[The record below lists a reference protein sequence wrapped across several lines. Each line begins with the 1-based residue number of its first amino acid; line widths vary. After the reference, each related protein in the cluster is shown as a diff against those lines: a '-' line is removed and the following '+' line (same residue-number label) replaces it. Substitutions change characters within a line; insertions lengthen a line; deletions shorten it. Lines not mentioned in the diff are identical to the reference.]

1 MFKKIFFV
9 TALLLASLLS
19 AKPVVIASIAPVG
32 YLAKA
37 VGGDKIEVQSLANG
51 DVHSFEP
58 KPNDMKAVATARIFI
73 AAGLEFEEAWIPRF
87 KASAKNL
94 VVVQSDAKIAKL
106 KEEHSGHAD
115 HDEEH
120 GEHNE
125 KHSGHDDHK
134 AKDDKHS
141 GHAGHAAKD
150 KHADHKAK
158 DDKHSGHAEHAK
170 HDEKHE
176 AHEEHDEEHEAH
188 ADPHVWLNP
197 MLAITM
203 ARNISDALIA
213 MDKANKDF
221 YLKNFQK
228 LMNDLLAF
236 DESAKNELAGL
247 KNRKFVVYHPA
258 WGYFAEHYDLEQISI
273 ERNGK
278 EPKIDEMASTVKMIK
293 DENIKVIFADP
304 NRSQKSAQVLAS
316 QTGAKVELLD
326 PLGYNLLEN
335 LKIAVR
341 AIKDANSPK

>member
-37 VGGDKIEVQSLANG
+37 VGGDKIEVQSLAKG
-51 DVHSFEP
+51 DVHSYEP
-58 KPNDMKAVATARIFI
+58 KPNDMKAVAKARIFI

-106 KEEHSGHAD
+106 KEEHSGHAE
-115 HDEEH
+115 HDEGH
-120 GEHNE
+120 GEHE
-125 KHSGHDDHK
+125 V
-134 AKDDKHS
+134 KDDKHS
-141 GHAGHAAKD
+141 GHAGHA
-150 KHADHKAK
+150 
-158 DDKHSGHAEHAK
+158 E

>member
-37 VGGDKIEVQSLANG
+37 VGGDKIEVQSLAKG
-51 DVHSFEP
+51 DVHSYEP
-58 KPNDMKAVATARIFI
+58 KPNDMKAVAKARIFI

-106 KEEHSGHAD
+106 KEEHSGHAE
-115 HDEEH
+115 HDEGH
-120 GEHNE
+120 GEHE
-125 KHSGHDDHK
+125 V
-134 AKDDKHS
+134 KDDKHS

-150 KHADHKAK
+150 KHADHKVK
-158 DDKHSGHAEHAK
+158 DDKHSGHAGHAE

-197 MLAITM
+197 VLAITM
-203 ARNISDALIA
+203 ARNISDALID

>member
-1 MFKKIFFV
+1 M
-9 TALLLASLLS
+9 
-19 AKPVVIASIAPVG
+19 VIASIAPVE

-37 VGGDKIEVQSLANG
+37 VGGDKIEVQSLAKG
-51 DVHSFEP
+51 DVHSYEP
-58 KPNDMKAVATARIFI
+58 KPNDMKAVAKARIFI

-94 VVVQSDAKIAKL
+94 VVVKSDAKIAKL
-106 KEEHSGHAD
+106 KEER
-115 HDEEH
+115 
-120 GEHNE
+120 GEQ
-125 KHSGHDDHK
+125 
-134 AKDDKHS
+134 
-141 GHAGHAAKD
+141 
-150 KHADHKAK
+150 
-158 DDKHSGHAEHAK
+158 AE

-176 AHEEHDEEHEAH
+176 SH

-203 ARNISDALIA
+203 ARNISDALID

-258 WGYFAEHYDLEQISI
+258 WGYFAAHYDLEQISI

-335 LKIAVR
+335 LKIAVG

>member
-37 VGGDKIEVQSLANG
+37 VGGDKIEVQSLAKG
-51 DVHSFEP
+51 DVHSYEP
-58 KPNDMKAVATARIFI
+58 KPNDMKAVAKASLFI

-106 KEEHSGHAD
+106 KEEHAGHAG

-120 GEHNE
+120 GE
-125 KHSGHDDHK
+125 HK

-141 GHAGHAAKD
+141 GYAGHAAKD
-150 KHADHKAK
+150 KHADHKVK
-158 DDKHSGHAEHAK
+158 DDKHAGHAGHAE

-203 ARNISDALIA
+203 ARNISDALID

>member
-32 YLAKA
+32 YLANA
-37 VGGDKIEVQSLANG
+37 VGGDKIEVQSLAKG
-51 DVHSFEP
+51 DVHSYEP
-58 KPNDMKAVATARIFI
+58 KPNDMKAVAKASLFI

-106 KEEHSGHAD
+106 KEEHAGHAE
-115 HDEEH
+115 HNEEH
-120 GEHNE
+120 GEHE
-125 KHSGHDDHK
+125 
-134 AKDDKHS
+134 AKE
-141 GHAGHAAKD
+141 G
-150 KHADHKAK
+150 
-158 DDKHSGHAEHAK
+158 KHSGHAEHSAKDKHAGHVAKDDKHAGHAGHAK

-176 AHEEHDEEHEAH
+176 AHAGHDEEHEAH

-335 LKIAVR
+335 LKIAVG

>member
-37 VGGDKIEVQSLANG
+37 VGGDKIEVQSLAKG
-51 DVHSFEP
+51 DVHSYEP
-58 KPNDMKAVATARIFI
+58 KPNDMKAVAKASLFI

-94 VVVQSDAKIAKL
+94 VVVKSDAKIAKL
-106 KEEHSGHAD
+106 KEEHSGHAE
-115 HDEEH
+115 HDEGH
-120 GEHNE
+120 GEHE
-125 KHSGHDDHK
+125 V
-134 AKDDKHS
+134 KDDKHS

-197 MLAITM
+197 VLAITM

-335 LKIAVR
+335 LKIAVG

>member
-37 VGGDKIEVQSLANG
+37 VGGDKIEVQSLAKG
-51 DVHSFEP
+51 DVHSYEP
-58 KPNDMKAVATARIFI
+58 KPNDMKAVAKASLFI

-120 GEHNE
+120 GEHE
-125 KHSGHDDHK
+125 
-134 AKDDKHS
+134 
-141 GHAGHAAKD
+141 
-150 KHADHKAK
+150 AK
-158 DDKHSGHAEHAK
+158 DDKHSGHAEHSAK
-170 HDEKHE
+170 DKHAEHSGHVTKDKHAGHAEHDEKHE

-203 ARNISDALIA
+203 ARNISDALID

-221 YLKNFQK
+221 YLENFQK

-258 WGYFAEHYDLEQISI
+258 WGYFAAHYDLEQISI

-304 NRSQKSAQVLAS
+304 NRSQKSAQILAS

-335 LKIAVR
+335 LKIAVG

>member
-37 VGGDKIEVQSLANG
+37 VGGDKIEVQSLAKG
-51 DVHSFEP
+51 DVHSYEP
-58 KPNDMKAVATARIFI
+58 KPNDMKTIAKASLFI

-120 GEHNE
+120 
-125 KHSGHDDHK
+125 SGHDDHK

-141 GHAGHAAKD
+141 GHAAKD
-150 KHADHKAK
+150 KHADHKVK

-236 DESAKNELAGL
+236 DESAKKELAGL

>member
-37 VGGDKIEVQSLANG
+37 VGGDKIEVQSLAKG
-51 DVHSFEP
+51 DVHSYEP
-58 KPNDMKAVATARIFI
+58 KPNDMKTVAKASLFI

-120 GEHNE
+120 GEHE
-125 KHSGHDDHK
+125 

-141 GHAGHAAKD
+141 GHSGHAAKD

-158 DDKHSGHAEHAK
+158 DDKHAGHAGHAE

-203 ARNISDALIA
+203 ARNISDALID

-326 PLGYNLLEN
+326 PLGYNLIEN

>member
-19 AKPVVIASIAPVG
+19 AKPVVIASIAPVE

-37 VGGDKIEVQSLANG
+37 VGGDKIEVQSLAKG
-51 DVHSFEP
+51 DVHSYEP
-58 KPNDMKAVATARIFI
+58 KPNDMKAVAKASLFI

-106 KEEHSGHAD
+106 KEEHSGHEE

-120 GEHNE
+120 GE
-125 KHSGHDDHK
+125 HK

-141 GHAGHAAKD
+141 GHAEHAAKD

-158 DDKHSGHAEHAK
+158 DDKHAGHAEHAK

-203 ARNISDALIA
+203 ARNISDALID

-258 WGYFAEHYDLEQISI
+258 WGYFAAHYDLEQISI

-335 LKIAVR
+335 LKIAVG

>member
-1 MFKKIFFV
+1 MLKKIFFAA
-9 TALLLASLLS
+9 ALLLASLLN
-19 AKPVVIASIAPVG
+19 AKPVVIASIAPVE

-37 VGGDKIEVQSLANG
+37 VGGDKIEVQSLAKG
-51 DVHSFEP
+51 DVHSYEP
-58 KPNDMKAVATARIFI
+58 KPNDMKAVAKARIFI

-94 VVVQSDAKIAKL
+94 VVVKSDAKIAKL
-106 KEEHSGHAD
+106 KEER
-115 HDEEH
+115 
-120 GEHNE
+120 GEQ
-125 KHSGHDDHK
+125 
-134 AKDDKHS
+134 
-141 GHAGHAAKD
+141 
-150 KHADHKAK
+150 
-158 DDKHSGHAEHAK
+158 
-170 HDEKHE
+170 
-176 AHEEHDEEHEAH
+176 EEHDEKHEAH

-203 ARNISDALIA
+203 ARNISDALID

-221 YLKNFQK
+221 YLENFQK

-236 DESAKNELAGL
+236 DESAKESLAGL

-258 WGYFAEHYDLEQISI
+258 WGYFAAHYDLEQISI
-273 ERNGK
+273 ERSGK
-278 EPKIDEMASTVKMIK
+278 EPKIDEMASTLKMIK

-304 NRSQKSAQVLAS
+304 NRSQKSAQILAS

-335 LKIAVR
+335 LKIAVG

>member
-1 MFKKIFFV
+1 MLKKIFFAA
-9 TALLLASLLS
+9 ALLLASELI
-19 AKPVVIASIAPVG
+19 AKPVVIASIAPVE

-37 VGGDKIEVQSLANG
+37 VGGDKIEVQSLAKG
-51 DVHSFEP
+51 DVHSYEP
-58 KPNDMKAVATARIFI
+58 KPNDMKAVAKARIFI

-94 VVVQSDAKIAKL
+94 VVVKSDAKIAKL
-106 KEEHSGHAD
+106 KEER
-115 HDEEH
+115 
-120 GEHNE
+120 GEQTE
-125 KHSGHDDHK
+125 
-134 AKDDKHS
+134 
-141 GHAGHAAKD
+141 
-150 KHADHKAK
+150 
-158 DDKHSGHAEHAK
+158 
-170 HDEKHE
+170 HDEK
-176 AHEEHDEEHEAH
+176 HEAH

-203 ARNISDALIA
+203 ARNISDALID

-221 YLKNFQK
+221 YLENFQK

-258 WGYFAEHYDLEQISI
+258 WGYFAAHYDLEQISI
-273 ERNGK
+273 ERSGK
-278 EPKIDEMASTVKMIK
+278 EPKIDEMASTLKMIK

-304 NRSQKSAQVLAS
+304 NRSQKSAQILAS

>member
-1 MFKKIFFV
+1 MFKKIFFAA
-9 TALLLASLLS
+9 ALLLASELG
-19 AKPVVIASIAPVG
+19 AKPVLIASIAPVE
-32 YLAKA
+32 YLAKTI
-37 VGGDKIEVQSLANG
+37 GGDKIEVQSLAKG
-51 DVHSFEP
+51 DVHSYEP
-58 KPNDMKAVATARIFI
+58 KPNDMKAVAKARIFI

-106 KEEHSGHAD
+106 KEEHAE
-115 HDEEH
+115 HDEEYGQH
-120 GEHNE
+120 E
-125 KHSGHDDHK
+125 
-134 AKDDKHS
+134 AKDDKHAEHS
-141 GHAGHAAKD
+141 AKD
-150 KHADHKAK
+150 KHADHKVK
-158 DDKHSGHAEHAK
+158 DDKHSGHGEHAK

>member
-37 VGGDKIEVQSLANG
+37 VGGDKIEVQSLAKG
-51 DVHSFEP
+51 DVHSYEP
-58 KPNDMKAVATARIFI
+58 KPNDMKAVAKASLFI

-106 KEEHSGHAD
+106 KEEHSGHAE
-115 HDEEH
+115 HDEGH
-120 GEHNE
+120 GEHE
-125 KHSGHDDHK
+125 V
-134 AKDDKHS
+134 KDDKHS

-150 KHADHKAK
+150 KHADHKVK

-258 WGYFAEHYDLEQISI
+258 WGYFAAHYDLEQISI
-273 ERNGK
+273 ERSGK
-278 EPKIDEMASTVKMIK
+278 EPKIDEMASTLKMIK

-304 NRSQKSAQVLAS
+304 NRSQKSAQILAS

>member
-37 VGGDKIEVQSLANG
+37 VGGDKIEVQSLAKG
-51 DVHSFEP
+51 DVHSYEP
-58 KPNDMKAVATARIFI
+58 KPNDMKAVAKARIFI

-106 KEEHSGHAD
+106 KEEHSGH
-115 HDEEH
+115 
-120 GEHNE
+120 GEHDE
-125 KHSGHDDHK
+125 KHSGHD
-134 AKDDKHS
+134 
-141 GHAGHAAKD
+141 
-150 KHADHKAK
+150 DHKAK

-203 ARNISDALIA
+203 ARNISDALID

-221 YLKNFQK
+221 YLENFQK

>member
-1 MFKKIFFV
+1 MLKKIFFAA
-9 TALLLASLLS
+9 ALLLASELI
-19 AKPVVIASIAPVG
+19 AKPVIIASIAPVE

-37 VGGDKIEVQSLANG
+37 VGGDKIEVQSLAKG
-51 DVHSFEP
+51 DVHSYEP
-58 KPNDMKAVATARIFI
+58 KPNDMKAVAKARIFI

-94 VVVQSDAKIAKL
+94 VVVKSDAKIAKL
-106 KEEHSGHAD
+106 KEERS
-115 HDEEH
+115 EQ
-120 GEHNE
+120 
-125 KHSGHDDHK
+125 
-134 AKDDKHS
+134 
-141 GHAGHAAKD
+141 
-150 KHADHKAK
+150 
-158 DDKHSGHAEHAK
+158 AE
-170 HDEKHE
+170 HDEK
-176 AHEEHDEEHEAH
+176 HEAH

-203 ARNISDALIA
+203 ARNISDALID

-221 YLKNFQK
+221 YLENFQK

-278 EPKIDEMASTVKMIK
+278 EPKIDEMASTLKMIK

-304 NRSQKSAQVLAS
+304 NRSQKSAQILAS

-335 LKIAVR
+335 LKIAVG

>member
-1 MFKKIFFV
+1 MLKKIFFAA
-9 TALLLASLLS
+9 ALLLASLLN
-19 AKPVVIASIAPVG
+19 AKPVIIASIAPVE

-37 VGGDKIEVQSLANG
+37 VGGDKIEVQSLAKG
-51 DVHSFEP
+51 DVHSYEP
-58 KPNDMKAVATARIFI
+58 KPNDMKAVAKARIFI

-94 VVVQSDAKIAKL
+94 VVVKSDAKIAKL
-106 KEEHSGHAD
+106 KEER
-115 HDEEH
+115 EEQ
-120 GEHNE
+120 
-125 KHSGHDDHK
+125 
-134 AKDDKHS
+134 
-141 GHAGHAAKD
+141 
-150 KHADHKAK
+150 
-158 DDKHSGHAEHAK
+158 AE
-170 HDEKHE
+170 HDEK
-176 AHEEHDEEHEAH
+176 HEAH

-203 ARNISDALIA
+203 ARNISDALID

-221 YLKNFQK
+221 YLENFQK

-236 DESAKNELAGL
+236 DESAKESLAGL

-258 WGYFAEHYDLEQISI
+258 WGYFAAHYDLEQISI
-273 ERNGK
+273 ERSGK
-278 EPKIDEMASTVKMIK
+278 EPKIDEMASTLKMIK

-304 NRSQKSAQVLAS
+304 NRSQKSAQILAS

-335 LKIAVR
+335 LKIAVG

>member
-1 MFKKIFFV
+1 MFKKIFFAA
-9 TALLLASLLS
+9 ALLLASLLN
-19 AKPVVIASIAPVG
+19 AKPVIIASIAPVE

-37 VGGDKIEVQSLANG
+37 VGGDKIEVQSLAKG
-51 DVHSFEP
+51 DVHSYEP
-58 KPNDMKAVATARIFI
+58 KPNDMKAVAKARIFI

-94 VVVQSDAKIAKL
+94 VVVKSDAKIAKL
-106 KEEHSGHAD
+106 KEER
-115 HDEEH
+115 
-120 GEHNE
+120 GEQVE
-125 KHSGHDDHK
+125 R
-134 AKDDKHS
+134 
-141 GHAGHAAKD
+141 
-150 KHADHKAK
+150 
-158 DDKHSGHAEHAK
+158 
-170 HDEKHE
+170 DEK
-176 AHEEHDEEHEAH
+176 HEAH

-203 ARNISDALIA
+203 ARNISDALID

-221 YLKNFQK
+221 YLENFQK

-335 LKIAVR
+335 LKIAVG

>member
-37 VGGDKIEVQSLANG
+37 VGGDKIEVQSLAKG
-51 DVHSFEP
+51 DVHSYEP
-58 KPNDMKAVATARIFI
+58 KPNDMKAVAKASLFI

-106 KEEHSGHAD
+106 KEEHSGHEE
-115 HDEEH
+115 HDEE
-120 GEHNE
+120 
-125 KHSGHDDHK
+125 HSGHDDHK

-150 KHADHKAK
+150 KHADHEAK
-158 DDKHSGHAEHAK
+158 DDKHSGHSGHAE

-176 AHEEHDEEHEAH
+176 ANEEHDEEHEAH

-203 ARNISDALIA
+203 ARNISDALID

>member
-37 VGGDKIEVQSLANG
+37 VGGDKIEVQSLAKG
-51 DVHSFEP
+51 DVHSYEP
-58 KPNDMKAVATARIFI
+58 KPNDMKAVAKARIFI

-106 KEEHSGHAD
+106 KEEHSGHAE
-115 HDEEH
+115 HDEGH
-120 GEHNE
+120 GEHE
-125 KHSGHDDHK
+125 V
-134 AKDDKHS
+134 KDDKHS

-150 KHADHKAK
+150 KHADHKVK
-158 DDKHSGHAEHAK
+158 DDKHSGHAGHAE

>member
-37 VGGDKIEVQSLANG
+37 VGGDKIEVQSLAKG
-51 DVHSFEP
+51 DVHSYEP
-58 KPNDMKAVATARIFI
+58 KPNDMKAVAKASLFI

-106 KEEHSGHAD
+106 KEEHAGHAD

-120 GEHNE
+120 GEH
-125 KHSGHDDHK
+125 K

-141 GHAGHAAKD
+141 GHAEHSAKD

-158 DDKHSGHAEHAK
+158 DDKHSGHSGHAK

-203 ARNISDALIA
+203 ARNISDALID

-258 WGYFAEHYDLEQISI
+258 WGYFAKHYDLEQISI

>member
-1 MFKKIFFV
+1 MLKKIFFAA
-9 TALLLASLLS
+9 ALLLASELG
-19 AKPVVIASIAPVG
+19 AKPVVIASIAPVE

-37 VGGDKIEVQSLANG
+37 VGGDKIEVQSLAKG
-51 DVHSFEP
+51 DVHSYEP
-58 KPNDMKAVATARIFI
+58 KPNDMKAVAKARIFI

-94 VVVQSDAKIAKL
+94 VVVKSDAKIAKL
-106 KEEHSGHAD
+106 KEER
-115 HDEEH
+115 EEQ
-120 GEHNE
+120 
-125 KHSGHDDHK
+125 
-134 AKDDKHS
+134 
-141 GHAGHAAKD
+141 
-150 KHADHKAK
+150 
-158 DDKHSGHAEHAK
+158 AE
-170 HDEKHE
+170 HDEK
-176 AHEEHDEEHEAH
+176 HEAH

-236 DESAKNELAGL
+236 DESAKESLAGL

-258 WGYFAEHYDLEQISI
+258 WGYFAAHYDLEQISI
-273 ERNGK
+273 ERSGK
-278 EPKIDEMASTVKMIK
+278 EPKIDEMASTLKMIK

-304 NRSQKSAQVLAS
+304 NRSQKSAQILAS

-335 LKIAVR
+335 LKIAVG

>member
-1 MFKKIFFV
+1 MLKKIFFAA
-9 TALLLASLLS
+9 ALLLASELG
-19 AKPVVIASIAPVG
+19 AKPVVIASIAPVE

-37 VGGDKIEVQSLANG
+37 VGGDKIEVQSLAKG
-51 DVHSFEP
+51 DVHSYEP
-58 KPNDMKAVATARIFI
+58 KPNDMKAVAKARIFI

-94 VVVQSDAKIAKL
+94 VVVKSDAKIAKL
-106 KEEHSGHAD
+106 KEER
-115 HDEEH
+115 EEQ
-120 GEHNE
+120 
-125 KHSGHDDHK
+125 
-134 AKDDKHS
+134 
-141 GHAGHAAKD
+141 
-150 KHADHKAK
+150 
-158 DDKHSGHAEHAK
+158 AE
-170 HDEKHE
+170 HDEK
-176 AHEEHDEEHEAH
+176 HEAH

-203 ARNISDALIA
+203 ARNISDALID

-221 YLKNFQK
+221 YLENFQK

-236 DESAKNELAGL
+236 DESAKESLAGL

-258 WGYFAEHYDLEQISI
+258 WGYFAAHYDLEQISI
-273 ERNGK
+273 ERSGK
-278 EPKIDEMASTVKMIK
+278 EPKIDEMASTLKMIK

-304 NRSQKSAQVLAS
+304 NRSQKSAQILAS

-335 LKIAVR
+335 LKIAVG

>member
-1 MFKKIFFV
+1 MFKKISFV

-37 VGGDKIEVQSLANG
+37 VGGDKIEVQSLAKG
-51 DVHSFEP
+51 DVHSYEP
-58 KPNDMKAVATARIFI
+58 KPNDMKAVAKASLFI

-106 KEEHSGHAD
+106 KEEHAGHAD

-120 GEHNE
+120 GEH
-125 KHSGHDDHK
+125 K
-134 AKDDKHS
+134 AKDDKHAGHS
-141 GHAGHAAKD
+141 GHSAKD
-150 KHADHKAK
+150 KHADHEAK
-158 DDKHSGHAEHAK
+158 DKHSEHAK

-197 MLAITM
+197 VLAITM

>member
-1 MFKKIFFV
+1 MLKKIFFAA
-9 TALLLASLLS
+9 ALLLASELI
-19 AKPVVIASIAPVG
+19 AKPVVIASIAPVE

-37 VGGDKIEVQSLANG
+37 VGGDKIEVQSLAKG
-51 DVHSFEP
+51 DVHSYEP
-58 KPNDMKAVATARIFI
+58 KPNDMKAVAKARIFI

-94 VVVQSDAKIAKL
+94 VVVKSAAKIAKL
-106 KEEHSGHAD
+106 KEER
-115 HDEEH
+115 
-120 GEHNE
+120 GEQ
-125 KHSGHDDHK
+125 
-134 AKDDKHS
+134 
-141 GHAGHAAKD
+141 
-150 KHADHKAK
+150 
-158 DDKHSGHAEHAK
+158 AE

-176 AHEEHDEEHEAH
+176 AH
-188 ADPHVWLNP
+188 ADSHVWLNP

-203 ARNISDALIA
+203 ARNISDALID

-221 YLKNFQK
+221 YLENFQK

-258 WGYFAEHYDLEQISI
+258 WGYFAAHYDLEQISI
-273 ERNGK
+273 ERSGK

-304 NRSQKSAQVLAS
+304 NRSQKSAQILAS

-335 LKIAVR
+335 LKIAVG

>member
-1 MFKKIFFV
+1 MLKKIFFAA
-9 TALLLASLLS
+9 ALLLASLLN
-19 AKPVVIASIAPVG
+19 AKPVVIASIAPVE

-37 VGGDKIEVQSLANG
+37 VGGDKIEVQSLAKG
-51 DVHSFEP
+51 DVHSYEP
-58 KPNDMKAVATARIFI
+58 KPNDMKAVAKARIFI

-94 VVVQSDAKIAKL
+94 VVVKSDAKIAKL
-106 KEEHSGHAD
+106 KEER
-115 HDEEH
+115 DEQ
-120 GEHNE
+120 
-125 KHSGHDDHK
+125 
-134 AKDDKHS
+134 
-141 GHAGHAAKD
+141 
-150 KHADHKAK
+150 
-158 DDKHSGHAEHAK
+158 AE

-176 AHEEHDEEHEAH
+176 TH

-203 ARNISDALIA
+203 ARNISDALID

-221 YLKNFQK
+221 YLENFQK

-236 DESAKNELAGL
+236 DESAKESLAGL

-258 WGYFAEHYDLEQISI
+258 WGYFAAHYDLEQISI
-273 ERNGK
+273 ERSGK
-278 EPKIDEMASTVKMIK
+278 EPKIDEMASTLKMIK

-304 NRSQKSAQVLAS
+304 NRSQKSAQILAS

-335 LKIAVR
+335 LKIAVG

>member
-37 VGGDKIEVQSLANG
+37 VGGDKIEVQSLAKG
-51 DVHSFEP
+51 DVHSYEP
-58 KPNDMKAVATARIFI
+58 KPNDMKAVAKASLFI

-120 GEHNE
+120 GEHE
-125 KHSGHDDHK
+125 
-134 AKDDKHS
+134 AKDDKHA
-141 GHAGHAAKD
+141 GHAGHA
-150 KHADHKAK
+150 
-158 DDKHSGHAEHAK
+158 E

-203 ARNISDALIA
+203 ARNISDALID

>member
-37 VGGDKIEVQSLANG
+37 VGGDKIEVQSLAKG
-51 DVHSFEP
+51 DVHSYEP
-58 KPNDMKAVATARIFI
+58 KPNDMKAVAKASLFI

-106 KEEHSGHAD
+106 KEEHSGHAE
-115 HDEEH
+115 HDEGH
-120 GEHNE
+120 GEHE
-125 KHSGHDDHK
+125 V
-134 AKDDKHS
+134 
-141 GHAGHAAKD
+141 
-150 KHADHKAK
+150 K
-158 DDKHSGHAEHAK
+158 DDKHSGHAEHAE

-197 MLAITM
+197 VLAITM
-203 ARNISDALIA
+203 ARNISDALID

>member
-37 VGGDKIEVQSLANG
+37 VGGDKIEVQSLAKG

-58 KPNDMKAVATARIFI
+58 KPNDMKAVAKASIFI

-94 VVVQSDAKIAKL
+94 VVVKSDAKIAKL
-106 KEEHSGHAD
+106 KEER
-115 HDEEH
+115 
-120 GEHNE
+120 GEQ
-125 KHSGHDDHK
+125 
-134 AKDDKHS
+134 
-141 GHAGHAAKD
+141 
-150 KHADHKAK
+150 
-158 DDKHSGHAEHAK
+158 AE
-170 HDEKHE
+170 HDEK
-176 AHEEHDEEHEAH
+176 HEAH

-203 ARNISDALIA
+203 ARNISDALID

-247 KNRKFVVYHPA
+247 KNRKVVVYHPA

-335 LKIAVR
+335 LKIAVG

>member
-1 MFKKIFFV
+1 MFKKIFFAA
-9 TALLLASLLS
+9 ALLLASELI
-19 AKPVVIASIAPVG
+19 AKPVVIASIAPVE

-37 VGGDKIEVQSLANG
+37 VGGDKIEVQSLAKG

-58 KPNDMKAVATARIFI
+58 KPNDMKAVAKASLFI

-120 GEHNE
+120 
-125 KHSGHDDHK
+125 SGHDDHK

-150 KHADHKAK
+150 KHADHKVK
-158 DDKHSGHAEHAK
+158 DDKHSGHAGHAE

-197 MLAITM
+197 VLAITM
-203 ARNISDALIA
+203 ARNISDALID

>member
-37 VGGDKIEVQSLANG
+37 VGGDKIEVQSLAKG
-51 DVHSFEP
+51 DVHSYEP
-58 KPNDMKAVATARIFI
+58 KPNDMKAVAKARIFI

-120 GEHNE
+120 GEH
-125 KHSGHDDHK
+125 K

-150 KHADHKAK
+150 KHADHKVK
-158 DDKHSGHAEHAK
+158 DDKHSGHAGHAE

-203 ARNISDALIA
+203 ARNISDALID

>member
-1 MFKKIFFV
+1 MLKKIFFAA
-9 TALLLASLLS
+9 ALLLASELI
-19 AKPVVIASIAPVG
+19 AKPVVIASIAPVE

-37 VGGDKIEVQSLANG
+37 VGGDKIEVQSLAKG
-51 DVHSFEP
+51 DVHSYEP
-58 KPNDMKAVATARIFI
+58 KPNDMKAVAKARIFI

-94 VVVQSDAKIAKL
+94 VVVKSDAKIAKL
-106 KEEHSGHAD
+106 KEEY
-115 HDEEH
+115 
-120 GEHNE
+120 
-125 KHSGHDDHK
+125 
-134 AKDDKHS
+134 
-141 GHAGHAAKD
+141 AGQ
-150 KHADHKAK
+150 
-158 DDKHSGHAEHAK
+158 AE
-170 HDEKHE
+170 HDEK
-176 AHEEHDEEHEAH
+176 HEAH

-203 ARNISDALIA
+203 ARNISDALID

-221 YLKNFQK
+221 YLENFQK

-258 WGYFAEHYDLEQISI
+258 WGYFAAHYDLEQISI
-273 ERNGK
+273 ERSGK
-278 EPKIDEMASTVKMIK
+278 EPKIDEMASTLKMIK

-304 NRSQKSAQVLAS
+304 NRSQKSAQILAS

-335 LKIAVR
+335 LKIAVG

>member
-1 MFKKIFFV
+1 MFKKIFFAA
-9 TALLLASLLS
+9 ALLLASELG
-19 AKPVVIASIAPVG
+19 AKPVVIASIAPVE

-37 VGGDKIEVQSLANG
+37 VGGDKIEVQSLAKG
-51 DVHSFEP
+51 DVHSYEP
-58 KPNDMKAVATARIFI
+58 KPNDMKAVAKARIFI

-106 KEEHSGHAD
+106 KEEHSGHAE
-115 HDEEH
+115 HDEE
-120 GEHNE
+120 
-125 KHSGHDDHK
+125 HSGHDDHK

-141 GHAGHAAKD
+141 GHAAKD
-150 KHADHKAK
+150 KHAE
-158 DDKHSGHAEHAK
+158 HSGHVTKDKHAGHAED
-170 HDEKHE
+170 DEKHE

-203 ARNISDALIA
+203 ARNISDALID

-221 YLKNFQK
+221 YLENFQK

-236 DESAKNELAGL
+236 DESAKESLAGL

-258 WGYFAEHYDLEQISI
+258 WGYFAAHYDLEQISI
-273 ERNGK
+273 ERSGK
-278 EPKIDEMASTVKMIK
+278 EPKIDEMASTLKMIK

>member
-1 MFKKIFFV
+1 MFKKIFFAA
-9 TALLLASLLS
+9 ALLLASELI

-37 VGGDKIEVQSLANG
+37 VGGDKIEVQSLAKG
-51 DVHSFEP
+51 DVHSYEP
-58 KPNDMKAVATARIFI
+58 KPNDMKAVAKARIFI

-94 VVVQSDAKIAKL
+94 VVVKSDAKIAKL
-106 KEEHSGHAD
+106 KEER
-115 HDEEH
+115 
-120 GEHNE
+120 GEQVE
-125 KHSGHDDHK
+125 
-134 AKDDKHS
+134 
-141 GHAGHAAKD
+141 
-150 KHADHKAK
+150 
-158 DDKHSGHAEHAK
+158 

-176 AHEEHDEEHEAH
+176 SH

-203 ARNISDALIA
+203 ARNISDALID

-221 YLKNFQK
+221 YLENFQK

-304 NRSQKSAQVLAS
+304 NRSQKSAQILAS

-335 LKIAVR
+335 LKIAVG

>member
-37 VGGDKIEVQSLANG
+37 VGGDKIEVQSLAKG
-51 DVHSFEP
+51 DVHSYEP
-58 KPNDMKAVATARIFI
+58 KPNDMKAVAKASLFI

-106 KEEHSGHAD
+106 KEEHSGH
-115 HDEEH
+115 
-120 GEHNE
+120 GEHDE
-125 KHSGHDDHK
+125 KHSGHD
-134 AKDDKHS
+134 
-141 GHAGHAAKD
+141 
-150 KHADHKAK
+150 DHKAK

>member
-1 MFKKIFFV
+1 MFKKIFFAA
-9 TALLLASLLS
+9 ALLLASLLN
-19 AKPVVIASIAPVG
+19 AKPVVIASIAPVE

-37 VGGDKIEVQSLANG
+37 VGGDKIEVQSLAKG
-51 DVHSFEP
+51 DVHSYEP
-58 KPNDMKAVATARIFI
+58 KPNDMKAVAKARIFI

-94 VVVQSDAKIAKL
+94 VVVKSDAKIAKL
-106 KEEHSGHAD
+106 KEER
-115 HDEEH
+115 
-120 GEHNE
+120 GEQVE
-125 KHSGHDDHK
+125 R
-134 AKDDKHS
+134 
-141 GHAGHAAKD
+141 
-150 KHADHKAK
+150 
-158 DDKHSGHAEHAK
+158 
-170 HDEKHE
+170 DEK
-176 AHEEHDEEHEAH
+176 HEAH

-203 ARNISDALIA
+203 ARNISDALID

-221 YLKNFQK
+221 YLENFQK

-236 DESAKNELAGL
+236 DESAKESLAGL

-258 WGYFAEHYDLEQISI
+258 WGYFAAHYDLEQISI
-273 ERNGK
+273 ERSGK